1 MLANDF
7 MVKKLKNK
15 ELHGLLCNRLSKRV
29 DRFGYRVIGVGVDK
43 ETNEVIVQ
51 LNKETIVRLNSK
63 TALANDDNFMEN
75 IFDEFNKLK
84 ANKEPQ
90 KPKKLNSIYYGY
102 GSSYKII
109 DVLNDKDGDFIN
121 CKLFI
126 VKELGVDEC
135 LGFYVPPMIGNN
147 NTTLA
152 DLLENGEPTIYYEA
166 NSANIRRF
174 LDRGPYNI
182 EWLMRKYFEV
192 GFRSYKVERIRETEF
207 VIKFRYKKWG
217 SMIDREVKM
226 QFPKYLKD
234 SKREAVRITNMVF
247 YELSKGPLFGN
258 LLGKDPIQLTSI
270 SIAILMW
277 KGNNNQ

>member
-15 ELHGLLCNRLSKRV
+15 ELHGLLCNKLSKRV
-29 DRFGYRVIGVGVDK
+29 DRFGYRAIGVGVDK
-43 ETNEVIVQ
+43 ETNGVVVQ
-51 LNKETIVRLNSK
+51 LNKETMVRLNSK
-63 TALANDDNFMEN
+63 TALANDGDLMAD
-75 IFDEFNKLK
+75 IFDEFNGLK

-90 KPKKLNSIYYGY
+90 KPNTIYYGY

-121 CKLFI
+121 CRLFI

-135 LGFYVPPMIGNN
+135 LGFYVPPVIDND
-147 NTTLA
+147 NTALA
-152 DLLENGEPTIYYEA
+152 DLLENGEPAIYYEA

-182 EWLMRKYFEV
+182 EWLMRKYLGV
-192 GFRSYKVERIRETEF
+192 GFRSCKIERIQGTEF
-207 VIKFRYKKWG
+207 DRKFRYKKWW
-217 SMIDREVKM
+217 SMIDREIKM

-234 SKREAVRITNMVF
+234 SKKTAVKITSRVF
-247 YELSKGPLFGN
+247 YELSKGSLFGN
-258 LLGKDPIQLTSI
+258 LLGKDPIQ
-270 SIAILMW
+270 AIIMR
-277 KGNNNQ
+277 KENNNK